1 MLKYT
6 ITTDAQQ
13 QKCLKTNLKGKSL
26 LAIPALNKSTA
37 FSERERFEL
46 GLLGKLP
53 DGVETLDLQ
62 VERVYQQYLSYD
74 KLINRNR
81 YLNRLLDY
89 NQTLFYALVHQHA
102 EEMLPV
108 IYTPFVGTTV
118 KLYNMRFMHPRGLY
132 ISYPNQAHI
141 DTILDNRT
149 NPDIKLVV
157 VTDGEAILGIGDQGV
172 GGMAIPVAKLI
183 VYSLFG
189 GVDPNTTL
197 PIMLDVGTNNA
208 KLLDDPLYLGWR
220 HPRIERHAYE
230 PFMDAFVTAIH
241 RKFPQAFLHFED
253 FGRDTANFFLEKYR
267 EQLPT
272 FNDDIQG
279 TGVVALAAVIAAAR
293 KTNSRLEEQRI
304 VIYGGGSAGMGV
316 TNCLCKA
323 LTQLGL
329 SEEEAQAHFWI
340 IDRQGLL
347 TDHTAGVTEAQRPYQ
362 RSAKDVA
369 DWQVADPLNITLLE
383 VIRQVKPTVLFG
395 CSAQAGAF
403 NEEVVRSM
411 ASAVKHPAILPL
423 SNPNERAEATPE
435 QLIQW
440 TDGQVLIAT
449 GSPFAN
455 VEYQGKT
462 FVISQCNNYLAF
474 PGIGLGMI
482 AGQLR
487 QLTDSMLTRASYA
500 LAHYSSEHCAGLLPT
515 ISQVADASKAI
526 AVALI
531 EQGMQEGHSPL
542 AADTDVHALVDNT
555 RWYPEYLP
563 YYFDPN

>member
-26 LAIPALNKSTA
+26 LSIPALNKSTA
-37 FSERERFEL
+37 FTERERVEF

-132 ISYPNQAHI
+132 LSYPHQAHI

-149 NPDIKLVV
+149 NPNIRLIV

-189 GVDPNTTL
+189 GIDPNTTL

-208 KLLDDPLYLGWR
+208 ELLDDPLYLGWR
-220 HPRIERHAYE
+220 HPRIERNTYE
-230 PFMDAFVTAIH
+230 PFMDAFVDAVQ

-253 FGRDTANFFLEKYR
+253 FGRDTAAFFLEKYR
-267 EQLPT
+267 QQLAF

-293 KTNSRLEEQRI
+293 KTQTRLEEQRI

-323 LTQLGL
+323 LMQLGL
-329 SEEEAQAHFWI
+329 SEAEAHARFWV
-340 IDRQGLL
+340 IDRHGLL
-347 TDHTAGVTEAQRPYQ
+347 TEHTPGVTDAQRPYQ
-362 RSAKDVA
+362 HAAADVA
-369 DWQVADPLNITLLE
+369 TWQVEDPQHITLLE
-383 VIRQVKPTVLFG
+383 VVRHVKPTVLFG

-403 NEEVVRSM
+403 TEEVVRSM
-411 ASAVKHPAILPL
+411 ASHVKQPAILPL
-423 SNPNERAEATPE
+423 SNPNERAEASPE
-435 QLIQW
+435 QLIKW
-440 TDGQVLIAT
+440 TEGNVLIAT

-515 ISQVADASKAI
+515 ISHVADASKAI
-526 AVALI
+526 ALALI
-531 EQGMQEGHSPL
+531 EQGIAEGHSPL
-542 AADTDVHALVDNT
+542 DATTDLVALVEST
-555 RWYPEYLP
+555 CWYPEYLP
-563 YYFDPN
+563 YYFDPD